1 MKGLRAKR
9 ILSFI
14 FSRFLLR
21 TQYVVKFVSESLT
34 NSIWV
39 FSESVSTNLR
49 LFQKY
54 EALSTYQWRNRQNFP
69 RMNQAPVEFLRSTCR
84 QMHEC
89 TIHHSCY
96 VAGTTKRP
104 EWDHTTFL
112 STCTSENVESGF
124 PFVISKYHFL
134 SIKSAHIHAQR
145 GAASHAIIHWF
156 LGHKEVLNLHLKVHI
171 KALQLDTWHIVHHW
185 IWIMKV
191 FLALLVVCSLGGVCL
206 GQPFFTPQ
214 CSSCN
219 TYGISVETVLNLLNL
234 YVARDS
240 GNCCPNPQYQQCNLL
255 PVCNVPFY
263 LETYLPPCCTPSLY
277 ASCL

>member
-96 VAGTTKRP
+96 VVVIQRRDQNEITPPFSLHARQRTWKVVFPLLFRNI
-104 EWDHTTFL
+104 TF
-112 STCTSENVESGF
+112 F
-124 PFVISKYHFL
+124 PS
-134 SIKSAHIHAQR
+134 
-145 GAASHAIIHWF
+145 
-156 LGHKEVLNLHLKVHI
+156 KVHI
-171 KALQLDTWHIVHHW
+171 FMHNEE
-185 IWIMKV
+185 
-191 FLALLVVCSLGGVCL
+191 LLLMLS
-206 GQPFFTPQ
+206 FT
-214 CSSCN
+214 
-219 TYGISVETVLNLLNL
+219 G
-234 YVARDS
+234 
-240 GNCCPNPQYQQCNLL
+240 
-255 PVCNVPFY
+255 F
-263 LETYLPPCCTPSLY
+263 
-277 ASCL
+277 